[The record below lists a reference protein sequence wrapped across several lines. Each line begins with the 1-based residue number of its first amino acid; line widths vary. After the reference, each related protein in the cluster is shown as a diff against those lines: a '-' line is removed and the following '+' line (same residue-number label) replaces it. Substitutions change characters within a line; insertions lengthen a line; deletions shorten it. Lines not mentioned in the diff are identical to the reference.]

1 MNPFDFVNSVNHTK
15 EDIMTEDNESDYNSF
30 LVNRSLSYFRDSVLI
45 ANEMNRYHHADN
57 KLQYQFLI
65 NILRKRKRFSKW
77 HKQETSHVVDALK
90 RIYNYSDE
98 KARQVLPLL
107 TDEQLEDIIRKVD
120 TGGRK

>member
-1 MNPFDFVNSVNHTK
+1 MNPFDFVNSINHTK
-15 EDIMTEDNESDYNSF
+15 EDIMTAENESDYNSF